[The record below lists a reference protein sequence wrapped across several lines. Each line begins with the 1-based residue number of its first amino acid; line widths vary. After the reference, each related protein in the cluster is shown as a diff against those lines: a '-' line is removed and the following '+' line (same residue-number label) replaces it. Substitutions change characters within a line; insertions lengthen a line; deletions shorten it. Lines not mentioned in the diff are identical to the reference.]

1 MKRQGGFLLFLFCFS
16 AAAYAAAEAPCGPT
30 DWFRYN
36 LKTALYKPWLDSL
49 SIVLYANGKNFEHKQ
64 MTRDVQTCEEAGI
77 TNGFH
82 VIQVL
87 FKMYM
92 NVLPSFL
99 YTVEHLSVFDICTE
113 QMSKYDFDKEQ
124 VLKHNREAQF
134 HMRDCAM
141 ATRMFHCAA
150 FNVSWTLPWLA
161 CMGAVGMFL
170 CLLPLFALLVWV
182 CRN

>member
-1 MKRQGGFLLFLFCFS
+1 MKGLALFIFLSLAF
-16 AAAYAAAEAPCGPT
+16 AQEKPCTPT

-36 LKTALYKPWLDSL
+36 LRTAIYKPWLDSM
-49 SIVLYANGKNFEHKQ
+49 SIILYANGKNFEHKQ
-64 MTRDVQTCEEAGI
+64 VTRDVTTCEEAGI
-77 TNGFH
+77 HNGLH

-87 FKMYM
+87 YKM
-92 NVLPSFL
+92 SFNL
-99 YTVEHLSVFDICTE
+99 LVPNAVYTVPHMELFDICTE
-113 QMSKYDFDKEQ
+113 QMSKYDFDKQE

-150 FNVSWTLPWLA
+150 FHVGWTVPWLVA
-161 CMGAVGMFL
+161 GLVFVLFL
-170 CLLPLFALLVWV
+170 CMLPLFALVAWL